1 MTGVFGGGGRDL
13 CPCGTGRAHDAC
25 CGALHRGERPAASA
39 EELMRSRYAAYALGD
54 TAYLLATW
62 HPSTRPASV
71 DLDPAITW
79 QRLEVLGAEDGQPG
93 DEWGT
98 WSSARISGT
107 GADAGSSTSAA
118 VSPAASGGGCMST
131 ATSPDGALSSPSAI

>member
-71 DLDPAITW
+71 ALDPAITW

-93 DEWGT
+93 DEVGYVEFRAHFRHG
-98 WSSARISGT
+98 SGSGQLHERSRFARRFGRWLY
-107 GADAGSSTSAA
+107 
-118 VSPAASGGGCMST
+118 V
-131 ATSPDGALSSPSAI
+131 DGDLT